1 MAAINNKPLSSIT
14 AALAAQATGIPI
26 HDGSHATGIMP
37 TPPSSISPT
46 LPAHKR
52 RPMPMAGRL
61 HTPEEVI
68 DIDLQDAVEHAAAQD
83 QPSALSKEALAGLD
97 ATRQIT
103 ALMLAKNYLPEI
115 IVGHGAM
122 PIREMM
128 AHLTQSVPGFSG
140 LPPAKARRLVV
151 AALEHRAGG
160 GMHGEVKFEKVG
172 WGRWSVAGSGA
183 ARGMPIGGSRS
194 GNRTPPASVDSA
206 SGLQIPK
213 QRGGDIYSGSWAA
226 GSWSPHRAGGDEE
239 MADQMSLD
247 DGSGSSTESDSASDM
262 DLEEDLDDETDEEDW
277 SKMGPDALRDT
288 RRGPRREY
296 RDYNYLSRTQT
307 SNPRYRSVSAQAHS
321 LPQGRTATPYSRNN
335 SLAVPHCAT
344 SASRGN
350 HVVNAG
356 TTTTPSYITPF
367 NNTSSGVTGTGAE
380 REAIEALIAMGSM

>member
-1 MAAINNKPLSSIT
+1 MAAIAHKVPVSNI
-14 AALAAQATGIPI
+14 AVALGRAN
-26 HDGSHATGIMP
+26 DGGHAPSTRSLP

-52 RPMPMAGRL
+52 RPPPVAGNVSA
-61 HTPEEVI
+61 PEDSM

-83 QPSALSKEALAGLD
+83 HPSALSKEALAGLE

-103 ALMLAKNYLPEI
+103 ALLLAKHHLPDI

-160 GMHGEVKFEKVG
+160 GLHGEVKFEKVG
-172 WGRWSVAGSGA
+172 WGRWSVAGSA
-183 ARGMPIGGSRS
+183 SQPRGMPIGGSRP
-194 GNRTPPASVDSA
+194 GNGQTPPASIDSTA
-206 SGLQIPK
+206 GSLQLPK
-213 QRGGDIYSGSWAA
+213 LPNGRKGYSGSWAA
-226 GSWSPHRAGGDEE
+226 GSWSPNRQGDDEE

-247 DGSGSSTESDSASDM
+247 DSEGSTDSDSASGM
-262 DLEEDLDDETDEEDW
+262 DLEEDLNDDTDQEDW
-277 SKMGPDALRDT
+277 STLGPEALRQT

-307 SNPRYRSVSAQAHS
+307 SNPRFRSTSAQAHS
-321 LPQGRTATPYSRNN
+321 LPQGRTATPN
-335 SLAVPHCAT
+335 SKIHPSVP

-356 TTTTPSYITPF
+356 LS
-367 NNTSSGVTGTGAE
+367 NNGLIASSAVTGSGAE

>member
-1 MAAINNKPLSSIT
+1 MAAIARKPQSSIA

-26 HDGSHATGIMP
+26 HDGSHAPSTCTLP

-46 LPAHKR
+46 LSAHKR
-52 RPMPMAGRL
+52 RSMPMTGRL
-61 HTPEEVI
+61 HTPDESM

-103 ALMLAKNYLPEI
+103 ALMLAKHYLPDI

-160 GMHGEVKFEKVG
+160 GLHGEVKFEKVG
-172 WGRWSVAGSGA
+172 WGRWSVAGSASA
-183 ARGMPIGGSRS
+183 ARGMPIGGSRTT
-194 GNRTPPASVDSA
+194 NRPTPPASMEST
-206 SGLQIPK
+206 GGELQVQKP
-213 QRGGDIYSGSWAA
+213 RAGRHVYSGSWAVS
-226 GSWSPHRAGGDEE
+226 SWSPHRNGEDEE

-247 DGSGSSTESDSASDM
+247 GSDDSTDSASEM
-262 DLEEDLDDETDEEDW
+262 DLEEDLNDETDEEDW
-277 SKMGPDALRDT
+277 SAMGPGALPDT
-288 RRGPRREY
+288 HNGPRREY

-307 SNPRYRSVSAQAHS
+307 SNPRYRSTSAQAHS
-321 LPQGRTATPYSRNN
+321 LPQGYTAASFSKNT
-335 SLAVPHCAT
+335 LTVP

-356 TTTTPSYITPF
+356 TPSLSTLP
-367 NNTSSGVTGTGAE
+367 NASSGVAGTGAE

>member
-1 MAAINNKPLSSIT
+1 MAAIAHKPQSSIT
-14 AALAAQATGIPI
+14 AALAAQATGLPI
-26 HDGSHATGIMP
+26 DDGSHAHSTGTLP

-52 RPMPMAGRL
+52 RPMPVIGRL
-61 HTPEEVI
+61 HTPEEGM

-103 ALMLAKNYLPEI
+103 ALMLAKHYLPEI

-160 GMHGEVKFEKVG
+160 GVHGEIKFEKVG
-172 WGRWSVAGSGA
+172 WGRWSVAGSGSS
-183 ARGMPIGGSRS
+183 ARGMPIGGSRTGN
-194 GNRTPPASVDSA
+194 GNRSTPPASMDSTRG
-206 SGLQIPK
+206 GLQIPK
-213 QRGGDIYSGSWAA
+213 QRVGGARDIYSGSWAA
-226 GSWSPHRAGGDEE
+226 GSWSPHHNAAGDDEE

-247 DGSGSSTESDSASDM
+247 DGSGSSTESDSASGM
-262 DLEEDLDDETDEEDW
+262 DLDVDDETDEEDW
-277 SKMGPDALRDT
+277 SALNPSHAAT
-288 RRGPRREY
+288 STHRGPPREY

-307 SNPRYRSVSAQAHS
+307 SNNPRYRSVSAQVQAPAHS
-321 LPQGRTATPYSRNN
+321 FPNHGRTATP
-335 SLAVPHCAT
+335 VIH
-344 SASRGN
+344 GN
-350 HVVNAG
+350 HDVNAG
-356 TTTTPSYITPF
+356 T
-367 NNTSSGVTGTGAE
+367 NTNLSPLVAASNGVGTGAE
-380 REAIEALIAMGSM
+380 RDAIEALLSMGSM

>member
-1 MAAINNKPLSSIT
+1 MAAIAHKPVSNI
-14 AALAAQATGIPI
+14 AVAFGRMQ
-26 HDGSHATGIMP
+26 DGGHAPSKGTLL

-52 RPMPMAGRL
+52 RPVPLAGRL
-61 HTPEEVI
+61 ATPEEAM

-103 ALMLAKNYLPEI
+103 ALMLAKSYLPEI

-128 AHLTQSVPGFSG
+128 AHLAQSVPGFSG

-160 GMHGEVKFEKVG
+160 GPHGDVKFEKVG
-172 WGRWSVAGSGA
+172 WGRWSVAGSGSQV
-183 ARGMPIGGSRS
+183 RGMPIGGAHS
-194 GNRTPPASVDSA
+194 GNGQTPPASVDSA
-206 SGLQIPK
+206 AGGLQIPK
-213 QRGGDIYSGSWAA
+213 AGHGRDVYSGSWAA
-226 GSWSPHRAGGDEE
+226 GSWSPHRQDDDEE

-247 DGSGSSTESDSASDM
+247 GSEGSTDSDSASEM
-262 DLEEDLDDETDEEDW
+262 DLEEDLNDDTDEEDW
-277 SKMGPDALRDT
+277 SNVAPETLRET

-321 LPQGRTATPYSRNN
+321 LPHGRTATPAFKTNFPIS
-335 SLAVPHCAT
+335 

-356 TTTTPSYITPF
+356 FSSPLVGVSA
-367 NNTSSGVTGTGAE
+367 SSGVAGSGAE

>member
-1 MAAINNKPLSSIT
+1 M
-14 AALAAQATGIPI
+14 
-26 HDGSHATGIMP
+26 
-37 TPPSSISPT
+37 
-46 LPAHKR
+46 
-52 RPMPMAGRL
+52 
-61 HTPEEVI
+61 

-97 ATRQIT
+97 ATRQIS
-103 ALMLAKNYLPEI
+103 ALMLAKHHLPEI

-160 GMHGEVKFEKVG
+160 GLHGEVKFEKVG
-172 WGRWSVAGSGA
+172 WGRWSVAGSGSQ
-183 ARGMPIGGSRS
+183 ARGLPIGGSRT
-194 GNRTPPASVDSA
+194 GNGQTPPASVDSTGG
-206 SGLQIPK
+206 SLQIPK
-213 QRGGDIYSGSWAA
+213 LHHERDVYSSSWAA
-226 GSWSPHRAGGDEE
+226 GSWSPHRQGDDEE

-247 DGSGSSTESDSASDM
+247 GSEGSADSDSASEM
-262 DLEEDLDDETDEEDW
+262 DLEEDLNDDTDQEDW
-277 SKMGPDALRDT
+277 STMGPEALRET
-288 RRGPRREY
+288 RRGPRREH

-307 SNPRYRSVSAQAHS
+307 SNPRYRSTSAQAHS
-321 LPQGRTATPYSRNN
+321 LPHGRTATPVYKHLLS
-335 SLAVPHCAT
+335 VP

-356 TTTTPSYITPF
+356 PSPSSTTAF
-367 NNTSSGVTGTGAE
+367 NASPGVTGSGAE

>member
-1 MAAINNKPLSSIT
+1 MAAIAHKPLSSIT
-14 AALAAQATGIPI
+14 AALVAQANGIPI
-26 HDGSHATGIMP
+26 HDGSHAPSTGTLP

-52 RPMPMAGRL
+52 RPMPIAGRL
-61 HTPEEVI
+61 HTPEESM

-103 ALMLAKNYLPEI
+103 ALMLAKHYLPDI

-128 AHLTQSVPGFSG
+128 AHLTQAVPGFSG

-160 GMHGEVKFEKVG
+160 GLHGEVRFEKVG
-172 WGRWSVAGSGA
+172 WGRWSVADSA
-183 ARGMPIGGSRS
+183 SSARGMPIGASHTGHGS
-194 GNRTPPASVDSA
+194 TPPASVDST
-206 SGLQIPK
+206 GLQVPK
-213 QRGGDIYSGSWAA
+213 LRGGRDVYSGSWAA
-226 GSWSPHRAGGDEE
+226 GSWSANRNEDDEE

-247 DGSGSSTESDSASDM
+247 GSGESTDSDSASEM
-262 DLEEDLDDETDEEDW
+262 DLEQDLNDDTDEEDW
-277 SKMGPDALRDT
+277 STLGPEALRDT
-288 RRGPRREY
+288 RCGPRREY

-307 SNPRYRSVSAQAHS
+307 SNPRYRSASAQAHS
-321 LPQGRTATPYSRNN
+321 LPQGRTATPVFKT
-335 SLAVPHCAT
+335 SLAVPST
-344 SASRGN
+344 SSRGN

-356 TTTTPSYITPF
+356 TPF
-367 NNTSSGVTGTGAE
+367 STAFNASSGVTGTGAE

>member
-1 MAAINNKPLSSIT
+1 M
-14 AALAAQATGIPI
+14 
-26 HDGSHATGIMP
+26 
-37 TPPSSISPT
+37 
-46 LPAHKR
+46 
-52 RPMPMAGRL
+52 
-61 HTPEEVI
+61 

-103 ALMLAKNYLPEI
+103 ALMLAKHYLPEI

-160 GMHGEVKFEKVG
+160 GLQGEVRFEKVG
-172 WGRWSVAGSGA
+172 WGRWSVAGAKSS
-183 ARGMPIGGSRS
+183 ARGMPIGGSRT
-194 GNRTPPASVDSA
+194 GNRSTPPASVDSA
-206 SGLQIPK
+206 GGLQIPK
-213 QRGGDIYSGSWAA
+213 LHGGRDAYTGSWIA
-226 GSWSPHRAGGDEE
+226 GSWSPQRTDEDEE

-247 DGSGSSTESDSASDM
+247 GSGDSTESDSASEM
-262 DLEEDLDDETDEEDW
+262 DLEEDLNDETDEEDW
-277 SKMGPDALRDT
+277 SAMGPEALNNSRS
-288 RRGPRREY
+288 GPRREH

-307 SNPRYRSVSAQAHS
+307 SNPRFRSISAQAHS
-321 LPQGRTATPYSRNN
+321 LPQGPSTATPIFQIDPPV
-335 SLAVPHCAT
+335 LC
-344 SASRGN
+344 ASRGN

-356 TTTTPSYITPF
+356 PSSFSTTLHASPA
-367 NNTSSGVTGTGAE
+367 GVAGTGAE

>member
-1 MAAINNKPLSSIT
+1 MAAIAHPVSNIAVAFGRMQDGGHASSNRT
-14 AALAAQATGIPI
+14 L
-26 HDGSHATGIMP
+26 P

-52 RPMPMAGRL
+52 SPIPVMGRL
-61 HTPEEVI
+61 STPEEESM

-103 ALMLAKNYLPEI
+103 ALMLARNYLPEI

-160 GMHGEVKFEKVG
+160 GLHGEVKFEKVG
-172 WGRWSVAGSGA
+172 WGRWSVAGSTA
-183 ARGMPIGGSRS
+183 QARGMPIGSSRS
-194 GNRTPPASVDSA
+194 GNGQTPPASVDSA
-206 SGLQIPK
+206 RGSLQMSK
-213 QRGGDIYSGSWAA
+213 MRNTRDVYSGSWNA
-226 GSWSPHRAGGDEE
+226 GSWSPHRQDEDEE
-239 MADQMSLD
+239 MADNMSLD
-247 DGSGSSTESDSASDM
+247 GSEGSTESESGSDM
-262 DLEEDLDDETDEEDW
+262 DLEADLNDDTDEEDW
-277 SKMGPDALRDT
+277 ATLGPDALREP
-288 RRGPRREY
+288 RHGPRREN

-321 LPQGRTATPYSRNN
+321 LPHGHNTATAMRPAYNRH
-335 SLAVPHCAT
+335 LTVP

-350 HVVNAG
+350 HAVNAG
-356 TTTTPSYITPF
+356 NSPITAF
-367 NNTSSGVTGTGAE
+367 TASSDVTGSGAE
-380 REAIEALIAMGSM
+380 RDAIEALIAMGSM

>member
-1 MAAINNKPLSSIT
+1 MAAIAQKPVSSI
-14 AALAAQATGIPI
+14 AAAFAAQASRIPI
-26 HDGSHATGIMP
+26 HHDGSHVPSNGVLP

-52 RPMPMAGRL
+52 RPVPIAGRL
-61 HTPEEVI
+61 HTPEEGM

-103 ALMLAKNYLPEI
+103 ALMLAKHYLPDI

-160 GMHGEVKFEKVG
+160 GLHGEVRFEKVG
-172 WGRWSVAGSGA
+172 WGRWSVAGSGSA
-183 ARGMPIGGSRS
+183 ARGMPINGSRS
-194 GNRTPPASVDSA
+194 GNGSTPPASVDST
-206 SGLQIPK
+206 SGSLKIPK
-213 QRGGDIYSGSWAA
+213 AHNERDMYSGSWVA
-226 GSWSPHRAGGDEE
+226 GSWSPHRLDEDEE

-247 DGSGSSTESDSASDM
+247 GSGDSSDSDSASEM
-262 DLEEDLDDETDEEDW
+262 DLEADLNDDTDEEDW
-277 SKMGPDALRDT
+277 SQMGPETHRET

-321 LPQGRTATPYSRNN
+321 MPLGRTATPNFN
-335 SLAVPHCAT
+335 PTLAVPVST
-344 SASRGN
+344 ASRGN
-350 HVVNAG
+350 HVVNTG
-356 TTTTPSYITPF
+356 TSVSTTF
-367 NNTSSGVTGTGAE
+367 NASPAVAGTGAE
-380 REAIEALIAMGSM
+380 RDAIEALLAMGSM

>member
-1 MAAINNKPLSSIT
+1 MAAIAYKPVSNIAMAFGRQDS
-14 AALAAQATGIPI
+14 G
-26 HDGSHATGIMP
+26 HATSTGTLP

-52 RPMPMAGRL
+52 RPMPVVGRL
-61 HTPEEVI
+61 HTPEEETM

-103 ALMLAKNYLPEI
+103 ALMLAKHHLPDI

-128 AHLTQSVPGFSG
+128 AHLTQAVPGFSG

-160 GMHGEVKFEKVG
+160 GLHGEVRFEKVG
-172 WGRWSVAGSGA
+172 WGRWSVAGSGSQ
-183 ARGMPIGGSRS
+183 ARGMPIGGRRSRN
-194 GNRTPPASVDSA
+194 GQTPLGSVDST
-206 SGLQIPK
+206 
-213 QRGGDIYSGSWAA
+213 GGSLRISKLRQQEREGYSGSWNA
-226 GSWSPHRAGGDEE
+226 GSWSPHRQGDDEE

-247 DGSGSSTESDSASDM
+247 GSEDSGDNTSDSASDM
-262 DLEEDLDDETDEEDW
+262 DLGEDVNDDTDEEDW
-277 SKMGPDALRDT
+277 ATMGPEQLRET
-288 RRGPRREY
+288 RRGPRRED

-307 SNPRYRSVSAQAHS
+307 SNPRYRSVSAQAAAHS
-321 LPQGRTATPYSRNN
+321 LPHNGRAPSATPTYQHF
-335 SLAVPHCAT
+335 LTIPP
-344 SASRGN
+344 ASRGN

-356 TTTTPSYITPF
+356 SSLST
-367 NNTSSGVTGTGAE
+367 NTVAGSGAE
-380 REAIEALIAMGSM
+380 RDAIEALIAMGSM

>member
-1 MAAINNKPLSSIT
+1 MAATAHKPVSNIAVAFGRQDS
-14 AALAAQATGIPI
+14 G
-26 HDGSHATGIMP
+26 HATSTGTLP

-52 RPMPMAGRL
+52 RPMPVAGRL
-61 HTPEEVI
+61 HTPEEESM

-103 ALMLAKNYLPEI
+103 ALMLAKHHLPDI

-128 AHLTQSVPGFSG
+128 AHLTQAVPGFSG

-160 GMHGEVKFEKVG
+160 GLHGEVKFEKVG
-172 WGRWSVAGSGA
+172 WGRWSVAGSGSQT
-183 ARGMPIGGSRS
+183 RGMPIGGSRS
-194 GNRTPPASVDSA
+194 GNGQTPPASVDSA
-206 SGLQIPK
+206 GGSFQISK
-213 QRGGDIYSGSWAA
+213 LRRQERDVYSGSWNA
-226 GSWSPHRAGGDEE
+226 GSWSPHHHDDDEE

-247 DGSGSSTESDSASDM
+247 GSDDGDTSDSASDM
-262 DLEEDLDDETDEEDW
+262 DLGEELNDDTDDEDW
-277 SKMGPDALRDT
+277 AAMGPEALRET
-288 RRGPRREY
+288 RRGPHREH

-307 SNPRYRSVSAQAHS
+307 SNPRYRSVSAQAAHS
-321 LPQGRTATPYSRNN
+321 LPHNQGGRTATPTYNHF
-335 SLAVPHCAT
+335 LTVPP
-344 SASRGN
+344 ASRGN

-356 TTTTPSYITPF
+356 TSPSP
-367 NNTSSGVTGTGAE
+367 NALGVADTGAE
-380 REAIEALIAMGSM
+380 RDAIEALIAMGSM

>member
-1 MAAINNKPLSSIT
+1 MAVFVNNPKSSIA
-14 AALAAQATGIPI
+14 AALAAQNTGFPN
-26 HDGSHATGIMP
+26 DKGSHVLP

-46 LPAHKR
+46 LPAQKR
-52 RPMPMAGRL
+52 RPIAGRL
-61 HTPEEVI
+61 HTPEEGM

-103 ALMLAKNYLPEI
+103 ALMLAKHYLPDI

-128 AHLTQSVPGFSG
+128 AHLTQAVPGFSG
-140 LPPAKARRLVV
+140 LAPAKARRLVV

-172 WGRWSVAGSGA
+172 WGRWSVAASGSA
-183 ARGMPIGGSRS
+183 ARGLPIGGSRT
-194 GNRTPPASVDSA
+194 GNRRTPPASVDSA
-206 SGLQIPK
+206 GGLQIPK
-213 QRGGDIYSGSWAA
+213 QRGDRDVYSGSWAA
-226 GSWSPHRAGGDEE
+226 GSWSPHRIGEDEE

-247 DGSGSSTESDSASDM
+247 GSDDSTDADSASEM
-262 DLEEDLDDETDEEDW
+262 DLEDVDDETDEEDW
-277 SKMGPDALRDT
+277 SAMGPDSLRDA

-307 SNPRYRSVSAQAHS
+307 SNPRYRSASAQAHS
-321 LPQGRTATPYSRNN
+321 LPQGRTATPVFKSTNMN
-335 SLAVPHCAT
+335 SNAPF
-344 SASRGN
+344 ASRGN

-356 TTTTPSYITPF
+356 TTSSPLTTTPF
-367 NNTSSGVTGTGAE
+367 NASAGGVAGTGAE

>member
-1 MAAINNKPLSSIT
+1 MATVARKPMSNIAMAFGRQDS
-14 AALAAQATGIPI
+14 G
-26 HDGSHATGIMP
+26 HATSTGTLP

-52 RPMPMAGRL
+52 RPMPVAGRVT
-61 HTPEEVI
+61 TPEEESM

-103 ALMLAKNYLPEI
+103 ALMLAKHHLPDI

-128 AHLTQSVPGFSG
+128 AHLTHAVPGFSG

-160 GMHGEVKFEKVG
+160 GLHGEVKFEKVG

-183 ARGMPIGGSRS
+183 QARGMPIGGKRS
-194 GNRTPPASVDSA
+194 GNGQTPPDSVDSTGA
-206 SGLQIPK
+206 SLHIPK
-213 QRGGDIYSGSWAA
+213 LRQQQQGDIYSGSWNA
-226 GSWSPHRAGGDEE
+226 GSWSPHRHDDDEE

-247 DGSGSSTESDSASDM
+247 DESDGSSDSDSASDM
-262 DLEEDLDDETDEEDW
+262 ELEEELNDDTDQEDW
-277 SKMGPDALRDT
+277 ATMGPEALRET
-288 RRGPRREY
+288 RRGPRRED

-307 SNPRYRSVSAQAHS
+307 SNPRYRAISAQAHS
-321 LPQGRTATPYSRNN
+321 LPQPHIHHAPNATPTFQHF
-335 SLAVPHCAT
+335 LTVPN
-344 SASRGN
+344 ASRGN

-356 TTTTPSYITPF
+356 NSPNVVFTPSSTAVAG
-367 NNTSSGVTGTGAE
+367 SGAE
-380 REAIEALIAMGSM
+380 RDAIEALIAMGSM

>member
-1 MAAINNKPLSSIT
+1 
-14 AALAAQATGIPI
+14 
-26 HDGSHATGIMP
+26 
-37 TPPSSISPT
+37 
-46 LPAHKR
+46 
-52 RPMPMAGRL
+52 MAGRL
-61 HTPEEVI
+61 HTPEEAM
-68 DIDLQDAVEHAAAQD
+68 DIDLLDAVEHAAAQD

-103 ALMLAKNYLPEI
+103 ALMLAKHYLPEI

-140 LPPAKARRLVV
+140 LAPAKARRLVV

-172 WGRWSVAGSGA
+172 WGRWSVAGCGST
-183 ARGMPIGGSRS
+183 ARGMPIGGSRT

-213 QRGGDIYSGSWAA
+213 QRGGRDVYSGSWAA
-226 GSWSPHRAGGDEE
+226 GSWSPHRNGEDEE

-247 DGSGSSTESDSASDM
+247 GSGDSTDSDSASDM

-277 SKMGPDALRDT
+277 SKMGPDALRNT
-288 RRGPRREY
+288 RSGPRREY

-307 SNPRYRSVSAQAHS
+307 SNPRYRSASAQAHS
-321 LPQGRTATPYSRNN
+321 LPQGHTATPVFKNN
-335 SLAVPHCAT
+335 LPVP

-356 TTTTPSYITPF
+356 TISSNTPF
-367 NNTSSGVTGTGAE
+367 NASSGVTGTGAE

>member
-1 MAAINNKPLSSIT
+1 MAAINQKPLSSIT
-14 AALAAQATGIPI
+14 AALAAQSTGVPI
-26 HDGSHATGIMP
+26 HDGSHSTTLP

-46 LPAHKR
+46 LSGHKR
-52 RPMPMAGRL
+52 RPMPLAGRL
-61 HTPEEVI
+61 HTPEEAM

-97 ATRQIT
+97 ATRQIS
-103 ALMLAKNYLPEI
+103 ALMLAKHYLPEI

-140 LPPAKARRLVV
+140 LQPAKARRLVV

-160 GMHGEVKFEKVG
+160 GVHGEVKFEKVG
-172 WGRWSVAGSGA
+172 WGRWSVAGSGST
-183 ARGMPIGGSRS
+183 ARGMPIGGART
-194 GNRTPPASVDSA
+194 GNRTTPPDSVDST

-213 QRGGDIYSGSWAA
+213 QRGGRDVYSGSWAA
-226 GSWSPHRAGGDEE
+226 GSWSPHRNNDDEE

-247 DGSGSSTESDSASDM
+247 GSGDSTESDSASEM
-262 DLEEDLDDETDEEDW
+262 DLEADLNDETDEEDW
-277 SKMGPDALRDT
+277 SAMGPDTLRDT

-321 LPQGRTATPYSRNN
+321 LPQGRTATPVFKN
-335 SLAVPHCAT
+335 LPT
-344 SASRGN
+344 ASRGN

-356 TTTTPSYITPF
+356 NPSFSLTAPY
-367 NNTSSGVTGTGAE
+367 NTASSGVAGTGAE

>member
-1 MAAINNKPLSSIT
+1 
-14 AALAAQATGIPI
+14 
-26 HDGSHATGIMP
+26 
-37 TPPSSISPT
+37 
-46 LPAHKR
+46 
-52 RPMPMAGRL
+52 MAGRL
-61 HTPEEVI
+61 STPEEEVM

-103 ALMLAKNYLPEI
+103 ALMLAKHYLPEI

-160 GMHGEVKFEKVG
+160 GVNGDVKFEKVG
-172 WGRWSVAGSGA
+172 WGRWSVAGSA
-183 ARGMPIGGSRS
+183 SQARGLPISGRGSAQ
-194 GNRTPPASVDSA
+194 GRTPPTSVESMGC
-206 SGLQIPK
+206 GLQIPK
-213 QRGGDIYSGSWAA
+213 LANVRDVYSGSWNA
-226 GSWSPHRAGGDEE
+226 GSWSPHHRADDEE

-247 DGSGSSTESDSASDM
+247 GSGGSTESDSASEM
-262 DLEEDLDDETDEEDW
+262 DLEDDLNDDTDEEDW
-277 SKMGPDALRDT
+277 ATLGPEALREP
-288 RRGPRREY
+288 RHGPRREN

-321 LPQGRTATPYSRNN
+321 MPHARTATPGLNN
-335 SLAVPHCAT
+335 HLSVP

-356 TTTTPSYITPF
+356 AF
-367 NNTSSGVTGTGAE
+367 SSTISHASPGVTGSGAE
-380 REAIEALIAMGSM
+380 RDAIEALIAMGSM